1 MIRQDD
7 LLKTP
12 VETVVKRIATLEEE
26 SGGVLK
32 VASISEASGKVN
44 PAGADKQV
52 SEIEEMVNKT
62 VELKLE
68 EFRSSQGPLSAAVRR
83 EEDRRAGKDLV
94 QSQRM
99 FAELAMVVATGL
111 AVVRL

>member
-52 SEIEEMVNKT
+52 SEIEEMVN
-62 VELKLE
+62 
-68 EFRSSQGPLSAAVRR
+68 Q
-83 EEDRRAGKDLV
+83 
-94 QSQRM
+94 
-99 FAELAMVVATGL
+99 
-111 AVVRL
+111 